1 MSLKPMVNRTP
12 NQIKYSDKCEENS
25 FNHTVNDYDIRPPRN
40 ELQLYE
46 ERCFNQRLVIDSC
59 ARNKC
64 KYPNNAMYTVD
75 LEKEYNFVKSIE
87 LVQAI
92 IPFSGYAITEHNN
105 LLYFQETYDEIIKI
119 IIPCGNYT
127 PEELAQLIEDEMNRI
142 GESNYTVTILKQNKK
157 FKFTSDWSGGDHIFK
172 LLFEGEVKENKQEMT
187 KENTYRCNSIGEIL
201 GFVPF
206 DLYYIMGKAY
216 VKDCSDKVYGE
227 GTKFLKTVMVGDKI
241 RLGSDDT
248 PYTVQ
253 DILSDTVLVIS
264 PNKDGS
270 SNCVDIV
277 VNSFVSEHVY
287 DLEPTKYIALFINND
302 TTESLDK
309 ICSNNNNI
317 QDAFAIIPNFLP
329 NNDGIVYFNRASSPN
344 INNIYHYYPT
354 NRSLNKLTIKFT
366 DKNGNLYDF
375 NGREHVLEFNIQT
388 VNNIGN

>member
-1 MSLKPMVNRTP
+1 
-12 NQIKYSDKCEENS
+12 
-25 FNHTVNDYDIRPPRN
+25 
-40 ELQLYE
+40 
-46 ERCFNQRLVIDSC
+46 
-59 ARNKC
+59 
-64 KYPNNAMYTVD
+64 
-75 LEKEYNFVKSIE
+75 
-87 LVQAI
+87 
-92 IPFSGYAITEHNN
+92 
-105 LLYFQETYDEIIKI
+105 
-119 IIPCGNYT
+119 
-127 PEELAQLIEDEMNRI
+127 
-142 GESNYTVTILKQNKK
+142 
-157 FKFTSDWSGGDHIFK
+157 
-172 LLFEGEVKENKQEMT
+172 MT

-329 NNDGIVYFNRASSPN
+329 NDDGIVYFNRASSPN